1 MGPPGGP
8 LWHRPAAFFQ
18 MLLQRYALLTPLTP
32 PPGWAHCRAAIITSL
47 ILSLSSGFAASSST
61 AQESVT
67 IGTGS
72 EAGVYYQVGR
82 ALCYLAARDE
92 SLKSTGCKALSTAG
106 SIFNLKNLRSG
117 ALHIAVAQS
126 DWHYHAVRGSG
137 PFTEVGPDDGLRSL
151 FSVHGEPFTVVARRD
166 AGITKL
172 QDLVSKRVNIGNP
185 GSGQRATMEIVM
197 AALGWDRSAF
207 SLADELPAA
216 QQSLALCHDRVQA
229 MIYTVGH
236 PNASVGQAA
245 GLCDAV
251 MVEVSG
257 AAVDK
262 LIAENPF
269 YAATEIPGGIYAGNP
284 EPVKTFG
291 VKATVVTTT
300 SLDED
305 LAYAIV
311 RSVLG
316 DLRRFR
322 KMHPAFGEL
331 EASRMIADGLSA
343 PLHPGALRFAREA
356 GLLTEG

>member
-1 MGPPGGP
+1 MFLKRNALSKLP
-8 LWHRPAAFFQ
+8 LGRTARPAALF
-18 MLLQRYALLTPLTP
+18 
-32 PPGWAHCRAAIITSL
+32 TSL
-47 ILSLSSGFAASSST
+47 ILALSTGFAASSTT
-61 AQESVT
+61 AQETVN

-92 SLKSTGCKALSTAG
+92 SLKSTPCKALSTAG
-106 SIFNLKNLRSG
+106 SIFNLRNLRSG
-117 ALHIAVAQS
+117 ALQIAVAQS

-137 PFTEVGPDDGLRSL
+137 PFAEDGADEGLRSL

-172 QDLVSKRVNIGNP
+172 EDLVGKRVNIGNP

-197 AALGWDRSAF
+197 AALGWDRSVF

-257 AAVDK
+257 SAIDK

-269 YAATEIPGGIYAGNP
+269 YAATEIPGGIYAGNS
-284 EPVKTFG
+284 EPVTTFG
-291 VKATVVTTT
+291 VKATVVTTE
-300 SLDED
+300 SLDES
-305 LAYAIV
+305 LAYEIV

-322 KMHPAFGEL
+322 KMHPAFGGL
-331 EASRMIADGLSA
+331 DANSMVADGLSA
-343 PLHPGALRFAREA
+343 PLHPGALRYAREA

>member
-1 MGPPGGP
+1 MS
-8 LWHRPAAFFQ
+8 LRRNAHSNSTASLSRAA
-18 MLLQRYALLTPLTP
+18 R
-32 PPGWAHCRAAIITSL
+32 RAAIAASL
-47 ILSLSSGFAASSST
+47 SLALFAGLGSSLSS
-61 AQESVT
+61 AQDSLT

-82 ALCYLAARDE
+82 ALCYLAARDDA
-92 SLKSTGCKALSTAG
+92 LKDAGCEALSTAG
-106 SIFNLKNLRSG
+106 SIFNLENLRSG
-117 ALHIAVAQS
+117 DLRLGVAQS
-126 DWHYHAVRGSG
+126 DWQFHAVKGSG
-137 PFTEVGPDDGLRSL
+137 PFADAGPDGELRSL

-172 QDLVSKRVNIGNP
+172 QDLTGKRVNIGNP

-207 SLADELPAA
+207 SLADELPAS
-216 QQSLALCHDRVQA
+216 QQSLALCHNRVQA

-251 MVEVSG
+251 MVEVGG
-257 AAVDK
+257 AEVDR
-262 LIAENPF
+262 LIAENPY

-291 VKATVVTTT
+291 VKATLVTTAA
-300 SLDED
+300 LDED

-311 RSVLG
+311 RLVLG

-322 KMHPAFGEL
+322 KMHPAFGGL
-331 EASRMIADGLSA
+331 DAKRMVVDGLSA
-343 PLHPGALRFAREA
+343 PLHPGALRYYREA
-356 GLLTEG
+356 GLLTEGG

>member
-1 MGPPGGP
+1 M
-8 LWHRPAAFFQ
+8 
-18 MLLQRYALLTPLTP
+18 
-32 PPGWAHCRAAIITSL
+32 S
-47 ILSLSSGFAASSST
+47 FAT
-61 AQESVT
+61 AQQSLT

-72 EAGVYYQVGR
+72 EAGVYFQVGR
-82 ALCYLAARDE
+82 ALCYLAARDD
-92 SLKSTGCKALSTAG
+92 SLKSTDCKALSTAG

-117 ALHIAVAQS
+117 ALQIAVAQS
-126 DWHYHAVRGSG
+126 DWHYHAVSGSG
-137 PFTEVGPDDGLRSL
+137 PFAESGADAELRSL

-172 QDLVSKRVNIGNP
+172 QDLAGKRVNIGNP

-207 SLADELPAA
+207 SLADELPAD

-245 GLCDAV
+245 GLCDAI

-257 AAVDK
+257 EPIDK
-262 LIAENPF
+262 LITENPF
-269 YAATEIPGGIYAGNP
+269 YAETMIPGGIYAGNP
-284 EPVKTFG
+284 NPVRTFG
-291 VKATVVTTT
+291 VKATVVTTA
-300 SLDED
+300 SLDEA

-322 KMHPAFGEL
+322 KMHPAFGGL
-331 EASRMIADGLSA
+331 DAKRMVADGLSA